1 MCPRSGSNP
10 AVPIRFR
17 EFLMARPCSF
27 ATSKVE
33 EWRSIDLANLRR
45 WRMLTP
51 GMVARTGK
59 IPGIYWDTPRG
70 REQLGVVA
78 GSTSVWFIKRHDG
91 QLYKLAVPFIFTPT
105 QFGGQRAWF
114 QCPGCRRGCRVLYGT
129 NSLLCRKCRGLVRSL
144 NIKHQPSACS
154 IGPTRSGVASERGAT
169 RATRCRQS
177 RATCAGEGT
186 VGLSALWRGWSR
198 RGGPPCRPTLTLS
211 GAGFGFAVPH

>member
-1 MCPRSGSNP
+1 MCARSGSNP

-17 EFLMARPCSF
+17 EFPMARPSSF

-51 GMVARTGK
+51 GMVARTGT

-78 GSTSVWFIKRHDG
+78 GSKSVWFIKRHDG
-91 QLYKLAVPFIFTPT
+91 QLYRLAVPYVFTPT
-105 QFGGQRAWF
+105 RFGGWRAWF

-129 NSLLCRKCRGLVRSL
+129 NSLRCRKCRGLKYEFSISNISLPPARSGL
-144 NIKHQPSACS
+144 QDQASPRKGWQLGRPAAAKAALHALAHVPSA
-154 IGPTRSGVASERGAT
+154 
-169 RATRCRQS
+169 RAPGRQ
-177 RATCAGEGT
+177 A
-186 VGLSALWRGWSR
+186 
-198 RGGPPCRPTLTLS
+198 
-211 GAGFGFAVPH
+211 GAGGLGRHVGRR